1 MVNLPFWRVKLLK
14 QRRKMSNLSSK
25 VFAEAKTVNN
35 LKHSIYRMT
44 SEIAVYSCI
53 GSIKKKNLW

>member
-1 MVNLPFWRVKLLK
+1 
-14 QRRKMSNLSSK
+14 MSNFSSK

-53 GSIKKKNLW
+53 GSIKKKNLWWSFLKV